1 MQKTGET
8 LTSWGITPNLLG
20 YKYIIDAMDIIREN
34 PKAKH
39 GLHKKVYPQIA
50 ERYNTNAVGI
60 ERSIRTAMGRL
71 KSFRH
76 QVALPKAMQILV
88 DTNNLCVSAFLA
100 TLAELE
106 GGAASETE

>member
-1 MQKTGET
+1 MRKTGET
-8 LTSWGITPNLLG
+8 LISWGITPNLLG
-20 YKYIIDAMDIIREN
+20 YRYIIDALEIINNE
-34 PKAKH
+34 PKAIH
-39 GLHKKVYPQIA
+39 QLHKKVYPQIA

-76 QVALPKAMQILV
+76 QVSLPKSIQILI

-106 GGAASETE
+106 GGAGSETE